1 MTDQLWTQSQI
12 FSANQ
17 KAVFDTAQIY
27 KMAEKTAN
35 VQVNTA
41 NNAEDSVLNSLK
53 ARNEPLTS
61 AEILEMSS
69 FPSQQIE
76 KALQRLESQQIM

>member
-1 MTDQLWTQSQI
+1 
-12 FSANQ
+12 
-17 KAVFDTAQIY
+17 
-27 KMAEKTAN
+27 MAAKTAN
-35 VQVNTA
+35 IQINTA
-41 NNAEDSVLNSLK
+41 NAEDGVLNFLK
-53 ARNEPLTS
+53 ARNEPLTL

>member
-27 KMAEKTAN
+27 KMAEKTGN
-35 VQVNTA
+35 IQVNTA
-41 NNAEDSVLNSLK
+41 NAEDSVLNSLK

>member
-35 VQVNTA
+35 IQVNTA
-41 NNAEDSVLNSLK
+41 NAEDSVLNSLK